1 MDYANILSRRAQELK
16 PSGIR
21 RFFDLASTMEGEEF
35 ASTFQNIAGSVS
47 EVVKADSV
55 KVKVVYA
62 KADGTELASKEY
74 TKK

>member
-1 MDYANILSRRAQELK
+1 
-16 PSGIR
+16 
-21 RFFDLASTMEGEEF
+21 MEGEEF